1 MTYRFV
7 TGVNDLRSFKDV
19 LGIDFSP
26 KKTCTYDCVN
36 CISGRTNI
44 LTAER
49 DEFHPPNDVFGE
61 IETFVNEDHMPEHV
75 LLTGSGEPT
84 LYAGFGTLARMIKS
98 RFPDIKVV
106 VYSNFS
112 LLDRDEVRCE
122 VGACDI
128 VIGNFNTV
136 VDDEYKRIYRPIESI
151 KLQNVMDGMKTFSN
165 DYNGVFMIDTRFFA
179 GINDNEKNVCG
190 LREFMK
196 EINPHKYYLI
206 DAKYGDKPLSSDFVS
221 MIKNKFT
228 DVPFQVEYKI

>member
-7 TGVNDLRSFKDV
+7 TGVNDIRGFKDV

-44 LTAER
+44 LTDKR
-49 DEFHPPNDVFGE
+49 DEFYPPNDVFNE

-84 LYAGFGTLARMIKS
+84 LYAGFGTLARMIKG

-112 LLDRDEVRCE
+112 LIDREEVRRE

-136 VDDEYKRIYRPIESI
+136 VDDEYRRIYRPIESV
-151 KLQNVMDGMKTFSN
+151 KLQNVMDGMMTFSN
-165 DYNGVFMIDTRFFA
+165 DYRGIFMTDTRFFT
-179 GINDNEKNVCG
+179 GINDNEKNVDG
-190 LREFMK
+190 LREFM
-196 EINPHKYYLI
+196 ERINPHEYHI
-206 DAKYGDKPLSSDFVS
+206 MDAKYGGKPLSPDFVS
-221 MIKNKFT
+221 MVKEKFN
-228 DVPFQVEYKI
+228 DVPFQVESHI

>member
-1 MTYRFV
+1 MSYRFV
-7 TGVNDLRSFKDV
+7 TGVNDIRNFKDV

-36 CISGRTNI
+36 CVSGRTNI
-44 LTAER
+44 LTDKR
-49 DEFHPPNDVFGE
+49 DEFHPPNAVFGE
-61 IETFVNEDHMPEHV
+61 VETFVNEDHMPEHV

-84 LYAGFGTLARMIKS
+84 LYAGFGILARTIKS

-112 LLDRDEVRCE
+112 LLDRDEVRGE

-165 DYNGVFMIDTRFFA
+165 EYNGVFMIDTRFFA
-179 GINDNEKNVCG
+179 GINDNEKNVRG
-190 LREFMK
+190 LREFME
-196 EINPHKYYLI
+196 EINPHKYYLM
-206 DAKYGDKPLSSDFVS
+206 DAKYGREPLSPDFVR
-221 MIKNKFT
+221 MVKEEFT
-228 DVPFQVEYKI
+228 DVPFTVENKI